1 LIAHLVCAILLV
13 VFYILQSAVFSRIVL
28 ISGTVDLVLLFLI
41 AWSLQERVK
50 NTWVWAVIAGSLISI
65 VSAMPFY
72 APLIA
77 YVGVVAISKLIQS
90 RVWRIPILAMFVV
103 TMIGTLFQQF
113 VYVLTLQIDGAPVS
127 WQASFDLIILP
138 SILMNLIFSLP
149 MYAIVNDLVGRIYP
163 LEDAI

>member
-1 LIAHLVCAILLV
+1 
-13 VFYILQSAVFSRIVL
+13 
-28 ISGTVDLVLLFLI
+28 
-41 AWSLQERVK
+41 
-50 NTWVWAVIAGSLISI
+50 
-65 VSAMPFY
+65 
-72 APLIA
+72 
-77 YVGVVAISKLIQS
+77 
-90 RVWRIPILAMFVV
+90 MFVV

-113 VYVLTLQIDGAPVS
+113 IYVLTLQIDGAPVS